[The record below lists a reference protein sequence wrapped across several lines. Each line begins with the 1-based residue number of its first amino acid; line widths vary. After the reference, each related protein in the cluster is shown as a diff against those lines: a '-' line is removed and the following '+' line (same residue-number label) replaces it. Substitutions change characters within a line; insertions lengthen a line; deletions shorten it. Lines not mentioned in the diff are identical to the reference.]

1 MTRTGKAGSAQNQTD
16 TSQNFASDGYNLQEQ
31 TQEEVIANVER
42 MLANEKL
49 SIKTLA
55 KATTAQE
62 FDLNEGIVTS
72 AKKDKASKVKSG
84 G

>member
-1 MTRTGKAGSAQNQTD
+1 M
-16 TSQNFASDGYNLQEQ
+16 
-31 TQEEVIANVER
+31 IANVER

-55 KATTAQE
+55 KATPAQE

-72 AKKDKASKVKSG
+72 AKKDKASKVKPLG
-84 G
+84 